1 MRSLK
6 IAGYVFGALLAL
18 VVLTLV
24 AVVVFVDPNDYRDD
38 IQRIVER
45 ETGRKLTL
53 SGELK
58 LSVFPWLALQT
69 GPASLSDAPGFGDEP
84 FVSLRN
90 ARVSVRLLPLLRG
103 KLEVGKV
110 SLDGARIRLITDS
123 QGRDNWADL
132 GEQGAAPAQGVPADA
147 GPAQLPTIEGLSIKD
162 AAVTMEDKQANSR
175 HAVRDFNLQ
184 TGRLESGQPFDLKT
198 DFVLEQNAS
207 MSVKVHMATSI
218 TADLEGNTHR
228 LAEPKIDLTVA
239 GPGYPAEGVP
249 VQIRADSLRADIG
262 RQTHQLNG
270 LTLTTTWKG
279 DGLPPAGV
287 AIGLKAK
294 EFTVNLAAQTLELVG
309 LQADVVGAQLSGA
322 LKGEEILDAPRIS
335 GPLQLEP
342 IALREWLP
350 KLGVALPKT
359 RDAGVFKKLS
369 FASNV
374 ALTKTSADLQDVNL
388 QLDDTTAKGSVGVAD
403 FASKA
408 LRFDL
413 NVDRIDADRY
423 LAPKADAPAQKTG
436 KEPPTE
442 IPVEALRKLN
452 ARGQLQVGEAVFAGI
467 KFTKLRLGVNAR
479 DGKVRFNPSE
489 ASMYGG
495 QYRGDIGIDASG
507 NVARVSLD
515 EHVSGID
522 FAPLFRDLFKTKR
535 VSGKG
540 GANIKLHGAGRNT
553 DDIVKTLTGNVDFA
567 VANGAIEGADLW
579 YEIRR
584 ARALLK
590 QQAAPARTGP
600 ERTEFSAMQGT
611 GTMTNGVLTNNDLDV
626 ALQYLKVTGQGKI
639 DVPNNSLDYRLV
651 ANVLKM
657 PREGTDTAQLQDMV
671 DAAIPVKVT
680 GALSDPKI
688 RPDIEGYL
696 KGQVKERVDKEKD
709 KLEQKV
715 KDKLGDKLKD
725 LFGR

>member
-6 IAGYVFGALLAL
+6 IAGYVLGALLAL
-18 VVLTLV
+18 VVLTLA
-24 AVVVFVDPNDYRDD
+24 AVVIFVDPNDYRDD
-38 IQRIVER
+38 IQRVVER
-45 ETGRKLTL
+45 ETGRKLAL
-53 SGELK
+53 SGEMK

-69 GPASLSDAPGFGDEP
+69 GPASLSDASGFGDEP
-84 FVSLRN
+84 FVSLQN

-110 SLDGARIRLITDS
+110 SLDGARIRLLTDS

-132 GEQGAAPAQGVPADA
+132 GEKDAAPAQDAADT
-147 GPAQLPTIEGLSIKD
+147 GPARLPTIAGLEIKD

-175 HAVRDFNLQ
+175 HVVRDFNLQ

-198 DFVLEQNAS
+198 DFVFEQDVS
-207 MSVKVHMATSI
+207 MSVKVHVATTV
-218 TADLEGNTHR
+218 TADLETNTHR
-228 LAEPKIDLTVA
+228 LAEPKIDLTVS
-239 GPGYPAEGVP
+239 GPGYPPEGVP
-249 VQIRADSLRADIG
+249 VQIRADSLSADIG

-279 DGLPPAGV
+279 DGLPPGGV
-287 AIGLKAK
+287 PVALKAK
-294 EFTVNLAAQTLELVG
+294 EFTANLAAQTLELVG
-309 LQADVVGAQLSGA
+309 LQADVAGAHFSGA
-322 LKGEEILDAPRIS
+322 LKGEEILDAPRIA
-335 GPLQLEP
+335 GPLKLEP

-350 KLGVALPKT
+350 KLGVTLPKT
-359 RDAGVFKKLS
+359 RDADVFKKLS

-374 ALTKTSADLQDVNL
+374 ALTKTSADLQGVNL

-413 NVDRIDADRY
+413 NVDRINADRY
-423 LAPKADAPAQKTG
+423 LAPKADAPAAKKG

-442 IPVEALRKLN
+442 IPVAALRNLN
-452 ARGQLQVGEAVFAGI
+452 ARGQLQVGEAVFADI

-495 QYRGDIGIDASG
+495 QYRGDIGIDATG
-507 NVARVSLD
+507 DVARVSLD

-540 GANIKLHGAGRNT
+540 GANIKLNGAGRNT
-553 DDIVKTLTGNVDFA
+553 DDIVKTLAGSIDFA
-567 VANGAIEGADLW
+567 VANGAIEGSDLW

-590 QQAAPARTGP
+590 QQAAPERSGP
-600 ERTEFSAMQGT
+600 ERTEFSAMKGT

-639 DVPNNSLDYRLV
+639 DVPNNALDYRLV
-651 ANVLKM
+651 ANVLKI
-657 PREGTDTAQLQDMV
+657 PREGADTAQMQDMV

-696 KGQVKERVDKEKD
+696 KGQVKERVDKEKG

-725 LFGR
+725 LLGR

>member
-6 IAGYVFGALLAL
+6 IAGYVLGALLAL

-24 AVVVFVDPNDYRDD
+24 AVVIFVDPNDYRDD

-84 FVSLRN
+84 FVSLQN

-103 KLEVGKV
+103 KLEIGKV
-110 SLDGARIRLITDS
+110 SLDGARIRLLTDS

-132 GEQGAAPAQGVPADA
+132 GEKDKVPAQDAADT
-147 GPAQLPTIEGLSIKD
+147 GPARLPTIEGLGIKD

-175 HAVRDFNLQ
+175 HVVRDFNLQ

-198 DFVLEQNAS
+198 DFVFEQDAS
-207 MSVKVHMATSI
+207 MSVKVHVATTV
-218 TADLEGNTHR
+218 TADLENNTHR
-228 LAEPKIDLTVA
+228 LAEPKIDLTVS
-239 GPGYPAEGVP
+239 GSGYPAEGVP
-249 VQIRADSLRADIG
+249 VQIRADSLSTDIG

-270 LTLTTTWKG
+270 LTLTTTWKS

-287 AIGLKAK
+287 PVALKAK
-294 EFTVNLAAQTLELVG
+294 EFTANLAAQTLELVG
-309 LQADVVGAQLSGA
+309 LQADVAGAQLSGA
-322 LKGEEILDAPRIS
+322 LKGEEILDAPRIA
-335 GPLQLEP
+335 GPLKLEP
-342 IALREWLP
+342 IAPREWLP
-350 KLGVALPKT
+350 KLGVTLPKT
-359 RDAGVFKKLS
+359 RDADVFKKLS

-388 QLDDTTAKGSVGVAD
+388 QLDNTTAKGSVGVAD

-413 NVDRIDADRY
+413 NVDRINADRY
-423 LAPKADAPAQKTG
+423 LAPKSDASANKTG

-442 IPVEALRKLN
+442 IPVAALRNLN
-452 ARGQLQVGEAVFAGI
+452 ARGQLQVGEAVFADI

-495 QYRGDIGIDASG
+495 QYRGDIGIDATSD
-507 NVARVSLD
+507 VARVSLD

-553 DDIVKTLTGNVDFA
+553 DDIVKTLTGNIDFS
-567 VANGAIEGADLW
+567 VANGAIEGSDLW

-590 QQAAPARTGP
+590 QQAAPERSGP

-611 GTMTNGVLTNNDLDV
+611 GAMTNGVLTNNDLDV
-626 ALQYLKVTGQGKI
+626 ALQYLRVTGQGKI
-639 DVPNNSLDYRLV
+639 DVPNSSLDYRLV
-651 ANVLKM
+651 ANVLKI
-657 PREGTDTAQLQDMV
+657 PREGADTAQMQDMV

-688 RPDIEGYL
+688 RPDIEGYV

-725 LFGR
+725 LLKR